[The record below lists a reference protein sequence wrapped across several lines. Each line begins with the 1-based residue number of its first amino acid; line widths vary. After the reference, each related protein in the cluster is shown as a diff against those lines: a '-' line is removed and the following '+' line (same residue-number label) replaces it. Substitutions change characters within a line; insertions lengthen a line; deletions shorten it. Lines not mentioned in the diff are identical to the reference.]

1 MEFGKLIVLILRHR
15 LGSVHVKE
23 QKEGYLNI
31 KYVCSV
37 SKSAVLNSSP
47 RAPPLCTFCMFLLSL
62 QTFVLFER
70 KCPAKWTS
78 QDIPPWFLF
87 EANVYVA
94 FKVHWSVR
102 DVNLI
107 CIYLQR
113 YVMSHSSACEDVA
126 QCQCW
131 LELRTAGV
139 SSTCD
144 ARGAVSICNLTV
156 WLHLQSC
163 SESHL
168 TSISSFLF
176 DKTIEDA

>member
-1 MEFGKLIVLILRHR
+1 MEFGKLIVLIYR

-37 SKSAVLNSSP
+37 SKSAVLNSNPHFACFSY
-47 RAPPLCTFCMFLLSL
+47 RFRR
-62 QTFVLFER
+62 LFY
-70 KCPAKWTS
+70 S
-78 QDIPPWFLF
+78 
-87 EANVYVA
+87 NVSALRSGHRRIFRHDSCLKRTYVT

-102 DVNLI
+102 NVNLI

-126 QCQCW
+126 QCKCW

-176 DKTIEDA
+176 DKTIEAA